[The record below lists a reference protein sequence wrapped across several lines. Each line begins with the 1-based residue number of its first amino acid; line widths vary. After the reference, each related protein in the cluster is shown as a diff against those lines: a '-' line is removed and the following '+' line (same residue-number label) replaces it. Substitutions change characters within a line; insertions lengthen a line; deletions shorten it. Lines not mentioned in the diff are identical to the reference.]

1 MGKCLPY
8 KEAQRTEFELQ
19 NLYKNAK
26 GSGTVRAYN
35 PSARD
40 VKTGRSLRLSGPAAW
55 QTRQASGYG
64 SPSLKAKK
72 VRVDRG
78 FY

>member
-1 MGKCLPY
+1 MGKCFPY

-40 VKTGRSLRLSGPAAW
+40 VKTSRSLRLSGPAA
-55 QTRQASGYG
+55 
-64 SPSLKAKK
+64 
-72 VRVDRG
+72 
-78 FY
+78 